1 MRSQQELSDRCEIQD
16 ILAEYCHAI
25 DTQNFSALDDVF
37 TQDAIIDYTAVGGA
51 KGNLQETKAYLER
64 ALSKFTGMQHMLGL
78 PQIKIQGDKA
88 DVRTI
93 CFNPMVVNQDGQPH
107 VFFVGIWY
115 VDKWV
120 RTPDGWRIQHRAEE
134 FSYFHNFPNDFTPEK
149 PD

>member
-16 ILAEYCHAI
+16 ILAQYCHAI
-25 DTQNFSALDDVF
+25 DTQNFCALDDIF
-37 TQDAIIDYTAVGGA
+37 TKDAIIDYSAVGGS
-51 KGNLQETKAYLER
+51 KGGLEDTKAYLAK
-64 ALSKFTGMQHMLGL
+64 ALSEFSGMQHMLGL

-93 CFNPMVVNQDGQPH
+93 CFNPMVLNQDGQPH

-120 RTPDGWRIQHRAEE
+120 RTPGGWRIKHRAEE
-134 FSYFHNFPNDFTPEK
+134 LSYFHNFPKDFTPVK